1 MLSSGLGNMSTARGI
16 QATAGIGRSNSSGG
30 IRTLL
35 ASRERPTAK
44 PIAIATM
51 VAEPNPANTRPIL
64 LTKWLWNFGDCT
76 RFRAAAQT
84 AVGAGTFSKL
94 TMRFHLLAEA
104 SCQRTRQVM
113 REAQR
118 INIGWMT
125 RRSLIFRLTVLSST
139 SVAVVGYV
147 PAVLIFWVNCQPA
160 D

>member
-44 PIAIATM
+44 PIAIANM
-51 VAEPNPANTRPIL
+51 VAEPNPPNTRPIL

-76 RFRAAAQT
+76 RFTPAAQT
-84 AVGAGTFSKL
+84 TLGAGIFSKL
-94 TMRFHLLAEA
+94 TIKFHLLAEA
-104 SCQRTRQVM
+104 NCQRTRQVM

-125 RRSLIFRLTVLSST
+125 RRSFFRLTVPSSST
-139 SVAVVGYV
+139 PVAVVGYAS
-147 PAVLIFWVNCQPA
+147 AVLIF
-160 D
+160 